1 MKTRE
6 NRWPAAAASRTL
18 CKAWAPWEANS
29 MADQGRAVQAQR
41 VFHQDFQRHRFTE
54 ATQIPGI
61 VLLDGNAVLDVLDVL
76 PR

>member
-1 MKTRE
+1 
-6 NRWPAAAASRTL
+6 
-18 CKAWAPWEANS
+18 

-41 VFHQDFQRHRFTE
+41 VFHHDFQRHRFTE